1 MIISHSHKF
10 ISFAIPKTGTHAVRF
25 ALRPFLEV
33 GDEEQVALFHHSKL
47 QTGDFKK
54 RKNGH
59 ITALEIKPHLSPE
72 IWTSYLKFA
81 FMRNPYERFVSACF
95 FKHPLLSK
103 EYTNVT
109 KCRAYMKLLIQRE
122 SNQTSLFFKPQCDYI
137 TGEEGEILVDFI
149 GQTENM
155 EKDLKSVFSRL
166 NLPFKSPEKI
176 NSSNHLP
183 YRSYYDEELQSLI
196 SHFYKKD
203 FDLFKIDDLK
213 KI

>member
-1 MIISHSHKF
+1 MIISHSHKYIF
-10 ISFAIPKTGTHAVRF
+10 FAIPKTGTHAVRF
-25 ALRPFLEV
+25 TLRPYLKSE
-33 GDEEQVALFHHSKL
+33 DEEHVALFHHSKL

-95 FKHPLLSK
+95 FKHPLLAK
-103 EYTNVT
+103 EHTNVT
-109 KCRAYMKLLIQRE
+109 KCRAYMKLLIQKE
-122 SNQTSLFFKPQCDYI
+122 SNHSSLFFRPQCDYI

-155 EKDLKSVFSRL
+155 DKDLKSIFSKL
-166 NLPFKSPEKI
+166 ILPFKSPEKI
-176 NSSNHLP
+176 NTSNHLP
-183 YRSYYDEELQSLI
+183 YMSYYDDELRSLI

-203 FDLFKIDDLK
+203 FKLLK
-213 KI
+213 Y